1 MMKINWGTSI
11 VIAMVCFIGFIMFF
25 VVQMLSSKNNQ
36 DLVVESY
43 YHKELLV
50 QDEIDKVN
58 NVKGL
63 NSTFEIEKTPEGI
76 IITFPNEF
84 SAKQLTG
91 KLTLYR
97 PSDKKLDFTLPIQL
111 KESKQL
117 IPQSLLANGR
127 WNIELD
133 FEVENVP
140 YAYKKEL
147 IW

>member
-1 MMKINWGTSI
+1 MKINWGTSI
-11 VIAMVCFIGFIMFF
+11 VIAMLCFIGFIMFF
-25 VVQMLSSKNNQ
+25 VVQMLSSKNDQ

-43 YHKELLV
+43 YHKELQV

-58 NVKGL
+58 NLKGL
-63 NSTFEIEKTPEGI
+63 NSTFEIEKTSEGI
-76 IITFPNEF
+76 IINFPSEF

>member
-58 NVKGL
+58 NLKGL
-63 NSTFEIEKTPEGI
+63 NSTFEIEKTSEGI

>member
-1 MMKINWGTSI
+1 MKINWGTSI
-11 VIAMVCFIGFIMFF
+11 VIAMLCFIGFIMFF
-25 VVQMLSSKNNQ
+25 VVQMLSSKNDQ

-43 YHKELLV
+43 YHKELQV

-58 NVKGL
+58 NLKGL
-63 NSTFEIEKTPEGI
+63 NSTFEIEKTSEGI
-76 IITFPNEF
+76 IITFPSEF